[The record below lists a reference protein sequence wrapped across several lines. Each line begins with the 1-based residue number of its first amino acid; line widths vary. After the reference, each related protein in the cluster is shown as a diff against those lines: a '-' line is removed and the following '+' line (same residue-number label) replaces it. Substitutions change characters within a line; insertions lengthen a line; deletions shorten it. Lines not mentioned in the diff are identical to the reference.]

1 MYAKSSESQFNFLQ
15 AYSSVREQTEMFRL
29 GVQKCKKIIYDCI
42 PPDPELFKCEG
53 IEVLFNI
60 LRRDFEGK
68 EMPEHER
75 INQDRYLSYFN
86 LICTQFYR
94 NENDLKCIPI
104 VVC

>member
-42 PPDPELFKCEG
+42 PPDPGLFKCEG

-60 LRRDFEGK
+60 LRKMCGGEVMTEEDMIKLE
-68 EMPEHER
+68 
-75 INQDRYLSYFN
+75 
-86 LICTQFYR
+86 
-94 NENDLKCIPI
+94 
-104 VVC
+104 

>member
-42 PPDPELFKCEG
+42 PPDPGLFKCEG

-60 LRRDFEGK
+60 LKKDFEGK

-75 INQDRYLSYFN
+75 IQQDRYTCHILS
-86 LICTQFYR
+86 
-94 NENDLKCIPI
+94 
-104 VVC
+104 